1 MTRIHASPFAEIAG
15 AIALAI
21 AALTSPAVAG
31 TCSASSGSAQAQ
43 VVELYTSEG
52 CSSCPPADRWLS
64 ALEPGA
70 DLIPLAFHVDYWDYL
85 GWRDPFA
92 SADFSERQRELAKR
106 GGSGAVYTPEVAVNG
121 REHRR
126 WARALP
132 DRDQHTA
139 PVQLKLSATTGET
152 VTVTAQLDGAASA
165 VSKHLRVWFAL
176 TESGVTS
183 RVAAGENRGKLLRH
197 DHVVR
202 ALSGPHAVDS
212 AQASLALGTA
222 VAARSRVVAWVDDTR
237 DKRYLQAVS
246 VALGSCGGS

>member
-1 MTRIHASPFAEIAG
+1 MTRIPTKSPAEIRCAV
-15 AIALAI
+15 ALVLTALAGPV
-21 AALTSPAVAG
+21 AAG
-31 TCSASSGSAQAQ
+31 TCTTSSGPAQAR

-64 ALEPGA
+64 ALETNPT
-70 DLIPLAFHVDYWDYL
+70 LIPLAFHVDYWDYL

-92 SADFSERQRELAKR
+92 SADFSERQRQLATR

-126 WARALP
+126 WARGLP
-132 DRDQHTA
+132 DQEQDTA
-139 PVQLKLSATTGET
+139 PVRLTLSATTGT
-152 VTVTAQLDGAASA
+152 TVTATAKVQGAAAA
-165 VSKHLRVWFAL
+165 VSEHLQVWFAL

-202 ALSGPHAVDS
+202 ALSGPHPIES
-212 AQASLALGTA
+212 AHASIELAA
-222 VAARSRVVAWVDDTR
+222 IDPSRSQLVAWVDDMR
-237 DKRYLQAVS
+237 AQRYVQAVG
-246 VALGSCGGS
+246 VALAACGGP